1 MGNRARIRRDAMSL
15 NPIDDAL
22 FQKMAEDRGFCQEIL
37 QVILNDK
44 ALQVMDNVPQ
54 FMLKNLQGRSCI
66 LDVKCTLGDGR
77 IVNAEVQKSDNDDHQ
92 RRVRYNAALL
102 TANIAEPGDRFKAIP
117 DVVVVFISKFDM
129 YKSGKALYHVD
140 RIIRENGT
148 MVDNGF
154 SELYVNAEVQD
165 DSDVA
170 KLMDIFTRHEA
181 YDDEM
186 FPITSKR
193 KRLFKTTEEGVNE
206 MCEVIEKYIA
216 EGRREGIRK
225 GRSEGRREGKA
236 EAIRNLME
244 SMSMTAE
251 QAMKA
256 LDTSR
261 RVRKIY
267 DLAVMDLEHIISN
280 MEGYYGTG
288 EMVSWKMGWNRHST
302 LFEPDA
308 GSRHSLCLS
317 EFGKGRKGA
326 GGVAG
331 TEAAAVSRLQ
341 DSQAGWQL

>member
-1 MGNRARIRRDAMSL
+1 M
-15 NPIDDAL
+15 
-22 FQKMAEDRGFCQEIL
+22 
-37 QVILNDK
+37 
-44 ALQVMDNVPQ
+44 
-54 FMLKNLQGRSCI
+54 
-66 LDVKCTLGDGR
+66 T
-77 IVNAEVQKSDNDDHQ
+77 
-92 RRVRYNAALL
+92 
-102 TANIAEPGDRFKAIP
+102 TNIAEPGDRFKAIP
-117 DVVVVFISKFDM
+117 NVVVVFISKFDM

-170 KLMDIFTRHEA
+170 KLMDIFTRHDA

-225 GRSEGRREGKA
+225 GIRKGRSEGRREGKV

-256 LDTSR
+256 L
-261 RVRKIY
+261 KIPAGEFGKY
-267 DLAVMDLEHIISN
+267 MTLLW
-280 MEGYYGTG
+280 TG
-288 EMVSWKMGWNRHST
+288 EFVSWKMGWNRHST

-317 EFGKGRKGA
+317 ESGKGRKGA

-331 TEAAAVSRLQ
+331 TEAASVSRLQ
-341 DSQAGWQL
+341 DS

>member
-1 MGNRARIRRDAMSL
+1 MLVGNRARIRQDAMSL

-22 FQKMAEDRGFCQEIL
+22 FQKMAEDTEFCQEIL

-117 DVVVVFISKFDM
+117 NVVVVFISKFDM

-170 KLMDIFTRHEA
+170 RLMDIFTRHDA

-193 KRLFKTTEEGVNE
+193 KRLFKTTEEGVSE

-225 GRSEGRREGKA
+225 GRSEGRREGMRKGRREGKA

-256 LDTSR
+256 L
-261 RVRKIY
+261 KI
-267 DLAVMDLEHIISN
+267 
-280 MEGYYGTG
+280 
-288 EMVSWKMGWNRHST
+288 
-302 LFEPDA
+302 PA
-308 GSRHSLCLS
+308 G
-317 EFGKGRKGA
+317 EFGKYM
-326 GGVAG
+326 
-331 TEAAAVSRLQ
+331 TL
-341 DSQAGWQL
+341 L

>member
-1 MGNRARIRRDAMSL
+1 
-15 NPIDDAL
+15 
-22 FQKMAEDRGFCQEIL
+22 
-37 QVILNDK
+37 
-44 ALQVMDNVPQ
+44 
-54 FMLKNLQGRSCI
+54 ML
-66 LDVKCTLGDGR
+66 V
-77 IVNAEVQKSDNDDHQ
+77 H
-92 RRVRYNAALL
+92 
-102 TANIAEPGDRFKAIP
+102 
-117 DVVVVFISKFDM
+117 ISKFDM

-140 RIIRENGT
+140 RIIRENGK

-170 KLMDIFTRHEA
+170 KLMEIFTRHDA

-256 LDTSR
+256 L
-261 RVRKIY
+261 KI
-267 DLAVMDLEHIISN
+267 
-280 MEGYYGTG
+280 
-288 EMVSWKMGWNRHST
+288 
-302 LFEPDA
+302 PA
-308 GSRHSLCLS
+308 G
-317 EFGKGRKGA
+317 EFGKYM
-326 GGVAG
+326 
-331 TEAAAVSRLQ
+331 TL
-341 DSQAGWQL
+341 L

>member
-1 MGNRARIRRDAMSL
+1 
-15 NPIDDAL
+15 
-22 FQKMAEDRGFCQEIL
+22 
-37 QVILNDK
+37 
-44 ALQVMDNVPQ
+44 
-54 FMLKNLQGRSCI
+54 ML
-66 LDVKCTLGDGR
+66 V
-77 IVNAEVQKSDNDDHQ
+77 H
-92 RRVRYNAALL
+92 
-102 TANIAEPGDRFKAIP
+102 
-117 DVVVVFISKFDM
+117 ISKFDM

-140 RIIRENGT
+140 RIIRENGK

-170 KLMDIFTRHEA
+170 KLMDIFTRHDA

-225 GRSEGRREGKA
+225 GRSEGCREGKA

-256 LDTSR
+256 L
-261 RVRKIY
+261 KI
-267 DLAVMDLEHIISN
+267 
-280 MEGYYGTG
+280 
-288 EMVSWKMGWNRHST
+288 
-302 LFEPDA
+302 PA
-308 GSRHSLCLS
+308 G
-317 EFGKGRKGA
+317 EFGKYM
-326 GGVAG
+326 
-331 TEAAAVSRLQ
+331 TL
-341 DSQAGWQL
+341 L

>member
-44 ALQVMDNVPQ
+44 ALQVTDNVPQ

-77 IVNAEVQKSDNDDHQ
+77 IINAEVQKSDNDDHQ

-140 RIIRENGT
+140 RIIRENGK

-170 KLMDIFTRHEA
+170 KLMDIFTRHDA

-186 FPITSKR
+186 FPITSRR
-193 KRLFKTTEEGVNE
+193 KRLFKTTEEGVKE

-256 LDTSR
+256 L
-261 RVRKIY
+261 KI
-267 DLAVMDLEHIISN
+267 
-280 MEGYYGTG
+280 
-288 EMVSWKMGWNRHST
+288 
-302 LFEPDA
+302 PA
-308 GSRHSLCLS
+308 G
-317 EFGKGRKGA
+317 EFGKYM
-326 GGVAG
+326 
-331 TEAAAVSRLQ
+331 TL
-341 DSQAGWQL
+341 L

>member
-1 MGNRARIRRDAMSL
+1 
-15 NPIDDAL
+15 
-22 FQKMAEDRGFCQEIL
+22 
-37 QVILNDK
+37 
-44 ALQVMDNVPQ
+44 
-54 FMLKNLQGRSCI
+54 ML
-66 LDVKCTLGDGR
+66 V
-77 IVNAEVQKSDNDDHQ
+77 H
-92 RRVRYNAALL
+92 
-102 TANIAEPGDRFKAIP
+102 
-117 DVVVVFISKFDM
+117 ISKFDM

-140 RIIRENGT
+140 RIIRENGK

-170 KLMDIFTRHEA
+170 KLMDIFTRHDA

-225 GRSEGRREGKA
+225 GRSEGRREGMRKGRREGKA

-256 LDTSR
+256 L
-261 RVRKIY
+261 KI
-267 DLAVMDLEHIISN
+267 
-280 MEGYYGTG
+280 
-288 EMVSWKMGWNRHST
+288 
-302 LFEPDA
+302 PA
-308 GSRHSLCLS
+308 G
-317 EFGKGRKGA
+317 EFGKYM
-326 GGVAG
+326 
-331 TEAAAVSRLQ
+331 TL
-341 DSQAGWQL
+341 L

>member
-1 MGNRARIRRDAMSL
+1 MGNRARIRQDAMSL

-22 FQKMAEDRGFCQEIL
+22 FQKMAEDTGFCQEIL

-117 DVVVVFISKFDM
+117 NVVVVFISKFDM

-170 KLMDIFTRHEA
+170 KLMDIFTRHDA

-216 EGRREGIRK
+216 EGRREGIRRGIRK

-236 EAIRNLME
+236 EAIRSLME

-256 LDTSR
+256 L
-261 RVRKIY
+261 KI
-267 DLAVMDLEHIISN
+267 
-280 MEGYYGTG
+280 
-288 EMVSWKMGWNRHST
+288 
-302 LFEPDA
+302 PA
-308 GSRHSLCLS
+308 G
-317 EFGKGRKGA
+317 EFGKYM
-326 GGVAG
+326 
-331 TEAAAVSRLQ
+331 TL
-341 DSQAGWQL
+341 L